1 MIPGPFQRLQSS
13 LDAIGTR
20 ALRTVTENARAS
32 VLIMLSNTDN
42 PDITFTE
49 RAHTLRHHPG
59 QLAFPGG
66 RRDATDRGP
75 VDTAVREAREEI
87 GLDPSGLHV
96 IGTMPRADLPVSSF
110 TVVPVVG
117 WWDGRQPVAPVDLGE
132 VASVHRWTIEALADP
147 SHRVT
152 WSLGSGR
159 TGPAWQFGEFFCG
172 VSPRSSSIGCWSS
185 AAGRNPGTPGVWCRC
200 RTGSATTGRRQAADG
215 QLSRRRGSERVG

>member
-159 TGPAWQFGEFFCG
+159 TGPAWQFGEFFLWG
-172 VSPRSSSIGCWSS
+172 FTAKLVDRVLELGGWAQPWDT
-185 AAGRNPGTPGVWCRC
+185 GRVVPVPHRFSNDRPQ
-200 RTGSATTGRRQAADG
+200 TGS
-215 QLSRRRGSERVG
+215 

>member
-1 MIPGPFQRLQSS
+1 MTPLIPGPFRRLQSS
-13 LDAIGTR
+13 LDAIGNQ
-20 ALRTVTENARAS
+20 ALRTVTGKARAS
-32 VLIMLSNTDN
+32 VLIMLSDTDS

-96 IGTMPRADLPVSSF
+96 IGTLPRADLPVS
-110 TVVPVVG
+110 G

-132 VASVHRWTIEALADP
+132 VASVHRWTIQALADP

-152 WSLGSGR
+152 WSLGAGR
-159 TGPAWQFGEFFCG
+159 TGPAWQFGEFFLWG
-172 VSPRSSSIGCWSS
+172 FTAKLVDRVLELGGWTQPW
-185 AAGRNPGTPGVWCRC
+185 
-200 RTGSATTGRRQAADG
+200 D
-215 QLSRRRGSERVG
+215 SERVVPVPRRFSNDQPQTDG

>member
-1 MIPGPFQRLQSS
+1 MVPGPFERLRSS
-13 LDAIGTR
+13 LDAIGPQT
-20 ALRTVTENARAS
+20 TGSVPSNARAS
-32 VLIMLSNTDN
+32 VLIMLSNTAS

-75 VDTAVREAREEI
+75 VDTAIREAREEI

-117 WWDGRQPVAPVDLGE
+117 WWDGRQQVAPVDLGE
-132 VASVHRWTIEALADP
+132 VASVHRWTIEELTDP
-147 SHRVT
+147 QHRVT
-152 WSLGSGR
+152 WNLGAGR
-159 TGPAWQFGEFFCG
+159 TGPAWQFGELFLWGFTAKLVDRVLELG
-172 VSPRSSSIGCWSS
+172 GWARPWDTDRVVPVPHRFSHDRP
-185 AAGRNPGTPGVWCRC
+185 
-200 RTGSATTGRRQAADG
+200 
-215 QLSRRRGSERVG
+215 RVGG